1 MKEVFDKEA
10 FGGCLWLLALVIAVP
25 VVAFIVYVL
34 FHLILYLL
42 PVAGAVLIILSVPYV
57 LWRIFREVFF
67 KKIP

>member
-1 MKEVFDKEA
+1 MKEVFDREA
-10 FGGCLWLLALVIAVP
+10 FGGCLLLLALVIAVP
-25 VVAFIVYVL
+25 VIAFVGYVL

-42 PVAGAVLIILSVPYV
+42 PVAVAVLIILAAPYV